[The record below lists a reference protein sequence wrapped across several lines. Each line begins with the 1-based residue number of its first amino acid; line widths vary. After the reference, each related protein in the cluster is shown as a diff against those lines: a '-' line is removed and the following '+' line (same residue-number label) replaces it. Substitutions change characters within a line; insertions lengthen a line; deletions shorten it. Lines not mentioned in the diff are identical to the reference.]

1 MWFTQKTK
9 QSNNR
14 VNLYL
19 QPNHLTMSVRI
30 KFWMVAIGLSLIGFT
45 QAVAQDAQA
54 GFKALD
60 AEQINKAKEIFQGL
74 ATSAP
79 SAENQFNLGL
89 FYLRTLNAADAKAA
103 FEKGQSLDPK
113 NVLNT
118 VGLGGVALLNK
129 DRAGA
134 QTLINQAL
142 TATKNR
148 DENVLYRAAEMYTLF
163 EETNDPAEAI
173 RLIDLIFT
181 LKKFTPK
188 PEYHMVKGDALYLK
202 NEGGPAISE
211 YEKAIALN
219 PKLAKALNMI
229 GKVYKR
235 GKNYSSKTNEG
246 GAQNYFQK
254 AIEADSN
261 FAPAYRE
268 YGELWLLVRNYKN
281 AAYNYKKY
289 LEKGDP
295 SPENTLRYA
304 KFAFLSKDYD
314 NAVLRLNEIKGKIND
329 PDIQRMYGY
338 SYIEQNNPTLGVENL
353 EQLLKI
359 IPDQKKLSSDFGY
372 LGRGY
377 AKMKKDDDAVKYLS
391 MAAPVDTNE
400 NYYLDIYNILYTN
413 QKKYKD
419 AAAMYQKVIDWKNF
433 KKERVGSNEFL
444 RLGTAYYFAA
454 TDARRAKDTLQMVS
468 LAAMADSAF
477 SKVIAIN
484 PAIHNGYLW
493 KARANFFI
501 DVDRSKGL
509 VIPPYEKCLELA
521 EKDPAKNKKEIVESC
536 KQLAVA
542 YFQKADAVKGLE
554 YANKGLTFDPED
566 KDLKELVN
574 QANGTATQPANGAPA
589 PPKGSG
595 NGTPG
600 TGAAPLKN

>member
-1 MWFTQKTK
+1 
-9 QSNNR
+9 
-14 VNLYL
+14 
-19 QPNHLTMSVRI
+19 MSVRI

-60 AEQINKAKEIFQGL
+60 AEQINKAKGIFQNL
-74 ATSAP
+74 ATTAP
-79 SAENQFNLGL
+79 SADNQFNLGL
-89 FYLRTLNAADAKAA
+89 FYLRTLNAAEAKAA
-103 FEKGQSLDPK
+103 FEKGLSLDPK
-113 NVLNT
+113 NVLNN

-163 EETNDPAEAI
+163 DETNDPAEAI
-173 RLIDLIFT
+173 RLIDLIYT
-181 LKKFTPK
+181 LKKHTPNA
-188 PEYHMVKGDALYLK
+188 EYHMIKGDALYIK

-219 PKLAKALNMI
+219 PKLAKAFNMI

-254 AIEADSN
+254 AVEADSN

-289 LEKGDP
+289 LEKSDP

-359 IPDQKKLSSDFGY
+359 IPDQKKLSSDYGY
-372 LGRGY
+372 LARGY
-377 AKMKKDDDAVKYLS
+377 AKLKKDDDALKYLAI
-391 MAAPVDTNE
+391 AAPLDTNE
-400 NYYLDIYNILYTN
+400 NYYLDQYNILYSN
-413 QKKYKD
+413 QKKYKE
-419 AAAMYQKVIDWKNF
+419 AAEAYKKVMDWKSF
-433 KKERVGSNEFL
+433 KKERVGSNEYL
-444 RLGTAYYFAA
+444 RLGSAYYFAA
-454 TDARRAKDTLQMVS
+454 ADARKAKDTLQMVA
-468 LAAMADSAF
+468 LAVMADSAF
-477 SKVIAIN
+477 AKVTSINAAI
-484 PAIHNGYLW
+484 PTGFLW
-493 KARANFFI
+493 RARANFYI

-509 VIPPYEKCLELA
+509 VIPHYEKCVEVA
-521 EKDPAKNKKEIVESC
+521 EKEPAKYKKELVEAC

-554 YANKGLTFDPED
+554 FANKGLGFDPED
-566 KDLKELVN
+566 KDLKELVA
-574 QANGTATQPANGAPA
+574 QANNATTPPATGTPPPPKAGNGAGSGAAA
-589 PPKGSG
+589 PPK
-595 NGTPG
+595 N
-600 TGAAPLKN
+600 